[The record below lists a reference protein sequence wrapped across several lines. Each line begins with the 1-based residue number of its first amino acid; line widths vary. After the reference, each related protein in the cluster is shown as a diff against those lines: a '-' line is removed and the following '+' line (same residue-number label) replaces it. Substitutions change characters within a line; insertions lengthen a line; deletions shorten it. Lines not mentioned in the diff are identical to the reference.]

1 MARRQARERGLQ
13 GALSPM
19 WARGAR
25 MFRDVT
31 AKQFIKELARE
42 TGEDD
47 ISNGA
52 AALAYYLTLAIFP
65 AMIFLM
71 AMIPYLPIQHVDQAI
86 MDLLHQALPA
96 SAADMFSGVVTQ
108 ITHEQ
113 RGGLLSF
120 GFLGALW
127 ATSTGMYAIMQQL
140 NITYDVDEA
149 RSFVRARLTAIGLS
163 LLFAVLV
170 LGGFSLI
177 VLGGQIQDWLG
188 SRFGFSEA
196 LLSFF
201 VVFRWVIIVLG
212 LLLAFALIYYLA
224 PNVEQRFAF
233 ITPGSI
239 VGVVLLM
246 LASLAFAW
254 YAKSFGNYDATY
266 GSIGAVIVLML
277 WLYLAGISILI
288 GSEINALVE
297 HRSAEGK
304 EKGEHAPG
312 EADRN
317 PAARQRARESNPQAP
332 SNAEPGRTR
341 AEQAGTR
348 SAGQARPPTGPARER
363 PFWTQSI
370 GGLFG
375 TMLTLAVVAALT
387 GGRRPA
393 AASQR
398 DVRLR

>member
-1 MARRQARERGLQ
+1 
-13 GALSPM
+13 
-19 WARGAR
+19 

-31 AKQFIKELARE
+31 ARQFVKELARE
-42 TGEDD
+42 TKEDD
-47 ISNGA
+47 IFNGA
-52 AALAYYLTLAIFP
+52 AALGYYLTLAIFP

-71 AMIPYLPIQHVDQAI
+71 AVIPYLPIPHVDQAI
-86 MDLLHQALPA
+86 MDLLRQALPA
-96 SAADMFSGVVTQ
+96 SAAEMFSGVVQQ
-108 ITHEQ
+108 ITSEQ

-212 LLLAFALIYYLA
+212 LLLAFALTYQLA

-239 VGVVLLM
+239 VGVVVLM
-246 LASLAFAW
+246 LASLGFAW
-254 YAKSFGNYDATY
+254 YTQSFGSYDATY

-277 WLYLAGISILI
+277 WLYIAGLSILI
-288 GSEINALVE
+288 GSEINALIE
-297 HRSAEGK
+297 HHSAEGK
-304 EKGEHAPG
+304 EKGEQAPG
-312 EADRN
+312 EAERN
-317 PAARQRARESNPQAP
+317 PATRQRVREAAPEGGGFASTRKRARES
-332 SNAEPGRTR
+332 G
-341 AEQAGTR
+341 G
-348 SAGQARPPTGPARER
+348 RER
-363 PFWTQSI
+363 GSGVQPYAAPPALGRPFLAQSV

-387 GGRRPA
+387 GGRRPRP
-393 AASQR
+393 SQR
-398 DVRLR
+398 DVALR

>member
-1 MARRQARERGLQ
+1 
-13 GALSPM
+13 
-19 WARGAR
+19 

-149 RSFVRARLTAIGLS
+149 RSFLRARLTAIGLS

-288 GSEINALVE
+288 GSEINALIE
-297 HRSAEGK
+297 HHSAEGK

-317 PAARQRARESNPQAP
+317 PAARRRVRESNPQAAT
-332 SNAEPGRTR
+332 NAEPGGRR
-341 AEQAGTR
+341 AEQAR
-348 SAGQARPPTGPARER
+348 RQDAGQARPPTGAALER

-393 AASQR
+393 TASQR